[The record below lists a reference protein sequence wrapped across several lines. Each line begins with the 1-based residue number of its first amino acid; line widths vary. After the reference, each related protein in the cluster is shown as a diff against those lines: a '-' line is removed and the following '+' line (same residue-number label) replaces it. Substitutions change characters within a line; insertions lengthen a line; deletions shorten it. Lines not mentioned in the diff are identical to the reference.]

1 MANARGRPNLI
12 ELTGLGGKVLSL
24 RKTGMTLPEI
34 SRSILEDNNV
44 NLTVNVLSRY
54 IRKHDKD
61 MFSDVD
67 SSDRLKNIVS
77 TFDAVDF
84 YFDKIES
91 IKAHERRAIVNR
103 LKSARYTILDDVK
116 FIMQEY
122 PLTDDRHDVNQY
134 ILALSNNLCSRCR
147 EVIAVGIMNREEINV
162 FLSNYEKAKEDHI
175 SLGDWEES
183 YKKSWQ
189 HKRDLIKEFH
199 GK

>member
-1 MANARGRPNLI
+1 MARARGRPNLI

-34 SRSILEDNNV
+34 SRSILEDNDV

-61 MFSDVD
+61 IFSDED
-67 SSDRLKNIVS
+67 SSDRLKNIIS
-77 TFDAVDF
+77 TFDALDF

-91 IKAHERRAIVNR
+91 IKAHERRAMVNK
-103 LKSARYTILDDVK
+103 LKSARYSILDDVK

-122 PLTDDRHDVNQY
+122 PLTDDRHDVNRY
-134 ILALSNNLCSRCR
+134 IITLSDNMCPRCN
-147 EVIAVGIMNREEINV
+147 EVISVGVMSREEVNV
-162 FLSNYEKAKEDHI
+162 FLSNYRKAKEDHI
-175 SLGDWEES
+175 ECGDWNS
-183 YKKSWQ
+183 YKDSWK

-199 GK
+199 NK